1 MKRRR
6 LSLFWFHDFHELLIP
21 LQLQAGIAKVVPPK
35 EYVPRKGGYGDIDD
49 LEIPAPISQIVTG
62 KQGLYQQI
70 NIQKKAMTV
79 REFREY
85 ATKR

>member
-1 MKRRR
+1 MID
-6 LSLFWFHDFHELLIP
+6 WDVLLIVWF
-21 LQLQAGIAKVVPPK
+21 LFQAGIAKVVPPK
-35 EYVPRKGGYGDIDD
+35 EYVPRKGGYEDIDD
-49 LEIPAPISQIVTG
+49 LEIPAPISQVVTG
-62 KQGLYQQI
+62 KQGVYQQI